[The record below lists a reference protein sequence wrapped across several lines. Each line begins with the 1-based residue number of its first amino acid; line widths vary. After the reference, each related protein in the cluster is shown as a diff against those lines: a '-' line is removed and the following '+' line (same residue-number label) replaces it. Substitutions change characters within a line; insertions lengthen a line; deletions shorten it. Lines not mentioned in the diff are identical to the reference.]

1 VLPAVGLEHRNQG
14 RSTKGRMKAQA
25 KQIGPVP
32 RPKTIATQIAE
43 RIILAIANGE
53 QQPGERLT
61 EGNLAEAMN
70 VSRVPAR
77 EALLYLQSIGI
88 VIPLKRRGLR
98 IVDFSPGQAL
108 EVREVRMG
116 LEGVA
121 VKMAMRVVRKYPE
134 RMARLDEILE
144 IMQERFEIGDAIS
157 LAQCD
162 VEFHREIMRLSGNSL
177 LEKFWEG
184 LAPHL
189 IILFCRD
196 WHASKGKIGE
206 VKLHQRLRKLI
217 AEGDPGE
224 VEEVLADHL
233 APPSLT

>member
-1 VLPAVGLEHRNQG
+1 MTVQSKLMGPLPRHR
-14 RSTKGRMKAQA
+14 
-25 KQIGPVP
+25 
-32 RPKTIATQIAE
+32 TIAEEVAE

-61 EGNLAEAMN
+61 EGNLAEIMN

-77 EALLYLQSIGI
+77 EALQYLQSIGI
-88 VIPLKRRGLR
+88 VVPLERRGLR
-98 IVDFSPGQAL
+98 IVDFSLRQAL

-121 VKMAMRVVRKYPE
+121 IKTAMPIVRKNPT

-144 IMQERFEIGDAIS
+144 MMQERFESGDAIS

-162 VEFHREIMRLSGNSL
+162 VEFHREIMRLSANRL
-177 LEKFWEG
+177 LQKFWEG

-196 WHASKGKIGE
+196 WHANREKVGE
-206 VKLHQRLRKLI
+206 VKLHQRLRALI
-217 AEGDPGE
+217 AQGDPGE
-224 VEEVLADHL
+224 VEKVLADHF
-233 APPSLT
+233 ADPDMP

>member
-1 VLPAVGLEHRNQG
+1 M
-14 RSTKGRMKAQA
+14 TAQA
-25 KQIGPVP
+25 KLMGPVP
-32 RPKTIATQIAE
+32 RQKTIAAQVAE

-61 EGNLAEAMN
+61 EGDLAEAMN

-77 EALLYLQSIGI
+77 EALQYLQSIGI
-88 VIPLKRRGLR
+88 VVPLERRGLR
-98 IVDFSPGQAL
+98 IVDFSPDQAL

-121 VKMAMRVVRKYPE
+121 VKMAMPIVRKNPE
-134 RMARLDEILE
+134 RLARLDQILAT
-144 IMQERFEIGDAIS
+144 MQERFESGDAIS

-196 WHASKGKIGE
+196 WHASREKIAE

-217 AEGDPGE
+217 ADGDPGD
-224 VEEVLADHL
+224 VEKALADHF
-233 APPSLT
+233 ATPGMT

>member
-1 VLPAVGLEHRNQG
+1 M
-14 RSTKGRMKAQA
+14 TAQS
-25 KQIGPVP
+25 KLMGPVT
-32 RPKTIATQIAE
+32 RQKTIAAQVAE

-61 EGNLAEAMN
+61 EGNLAEAMD

-77 EALLYLQSIGI
+77 EALQYLQSIGI
-88 VIPLKRRGLR
+88 VVPLERRGLR
-98 IVDFSPGQAL
+98 IVDFSPDQAL

-121 VKMAMRVVRKYPE
+121 IKMAMPVVQKNRE
-134 RMARLDEILE
+134 RLARLDEILE
-144 IMQERFEIGDAIS
+144 VMQERFASDDAIS

-162 VEFHREIMRLSGNSL
+162 VEFHREIMKLSGNSL

-196 WHASKGKIGE
+196 WHASRGKIAE

-217 AEGDPGE
+217 SNGHPGE
-224 VEEVLADHL
+224 IETVLADHF
-233 APPSLT
+233 APPGMT

>member
-1 VLPAVGLEHRNQG
+1 MA
-14 RSTKGRMKAQA
+14 AQV
-25 KQIGPVP
+25 KLIGPVT
-32 RPKTIATQIAE
+32 RPKTIAAQVAE

-61 EGNLAEAMN
+61 EGDLAEAMN

-88 VIPLKRRGLR
+88 VVPLQRRGLR

-108 EVREVRMG
+108 DVREVRMG

-121 VKMAMRVVRKYPE
+121 IKKAMALVRRNPE
-134 RMARLDEILE
+134 RIARLDQILE
-144 IMQERFEIGDAIS
+144 LMQERFETGDAIL

-162 VEFHREIMRLSGNSL
+162 VEFHREIMRLSSNAL

-196 WHASKGKIGE
+196 WHASRGKIGE
-206 VKLHQRLRKLI
+206 VKLHQRLRTLVTS
-217 AEGDPGE
+217 GDPAE
-224 VEEVLADHL
+224 IETVLADHF
-233 APPSLT
+233 APPGMT

>member
-1 VLPAVGLEHRNQG
+1 
-14 RSTKGRMKAQA
+14 MKAQA

-206 VKLHQRLRKLI
+206 VKLHQRRRKLI

-224 VEEVLADHL
+224 VEEVLADHF
-233 APPSLT
+233 APPSVT

>member
-1 VLPAVGLEHRNQG
+1 
-14 RSTKGRMKAQA
+14 MDAQA
-25 KQIGPVP
+25 KLIGPVP
-32 RPKTIATQIAE
+32 RPKTIAAQVAE

-77 EALLYLQSIGI
+77 EALQYLQSIGI
-88 VIPLKRRGLR
+88 VVPLERRGLR
-98 IVDFSPGQAL
+98 IVNFSPDQAL
-108 EVREVRMG
+108 QVRDVRMG

-121 VKMAMRVVRKYPE
+121 IKTAMTLVREDPE
-134 RMARLDEILE
+134 RLARLDEILE
-144 IMQERFEIGDAIS
+144 TMQERFETGDAIS

-162 VEFHREIMRLSGNSL
+162 VEFHREIMRLSSNPL

-196 WHASKGKIGE
+196 WHASRGKIGE
-206 VKLHQRLRKLI
+206 VKLHQRLRDLI
-217 AEGDPGE
+217 ADGEPAE
-224 VEEVLADHL
+224 VEGALAAHF
-233 APPSLT
+233 ATPGMS